1 MTIEHKPE
9 SNGRTAS
16 GHTYE
21 RPHGFEDGQVHRHR
35 RARGMLRLLAP
46 LMLALALLIVF
57 RGLAE
62 APAE

>member
-21 RPHGFEDGQVHRHR
+21 KPRGFDTEEMRRHR

-46 LMLALALLIVF
+46 LMLALALLVIF

>member
-21 RPHGFEDGQVHRHR
+21 KPRGFETQELGHHR
-35 RARGMLRLLAP
+35 RTRGMLRLLAP
-46 LMLALALLIVF
+46 FMLALALLVIF